1 MRLKLGIAS
10 GDRIPASR
18 SQKNRNHWGG
28 AGWVRLGQY
37 EPLLDFDVFIGTL
50 VWNRTHFA
58 ISDSENRLHDVDIVY
73 LQRLMHDTLAE
84 HIKKAQLQGQVVVND
99 LDDWYWG
106 LDTRNKAFDSSHP
119 KTNPTE
125 NTNHYKKVLSSSTSI
140 TVSTPY
146 LRDRLLQMFSKCPP
160 IEVLPNTVDV
170 SRFHKRPITES
181 LGENRPIVGWVGST
195 NHRSGDLEVLRGV
208 INPLHEQQLIRL
220 QQSGYHQGS
229 PTLADIWGI
238 TESDVICVPA
248 SEPEDYPSILTMD
261 IGLAPLSD
269 RPFNHA
275 KSDIKVLEYSAS
287 GIPWVASDLPS
298 YTALQKLWGL
308 GRIAKKNRAK
318 EWQNHIKALLDPK
331 VREEEGNALREASW
345 SRDISVGA
353 ETLNSYLHSL
363 V

>member
-1 MRLKLGIAS
+1 MKLKLGIAS
-10 GDRIPASR
+10 GDRIPASK
-18 SQKNRNHWGG
+18 SSLNRNHWGG

-50 VWNRTHFA
+50 VWNRTHFS

-84 HIKKAQLQGQVVVND
+84 HIVKARAVGQVIVND

-106 LDTRNKAFDSSHP
+106 LDTRNKAFDASHP

-125 NTNHYKKVLSSSTSI
+125 NTNHYKSVLNSSTCI

-146 LRDRLLQMFSKCPP
+146 LRDRLQQMFPKCPP

-170 SRFHKRPITES
+170 SRFHNRPITES

-208 INPLHEQQLIRL
+208 INPLYEGGLIRL
-220 QQSGYHQGS
+220 QQSGYHEGS

-238 TESDVICVPA
+238 TESNVIQIPA
-248 SEPEDYPSILTMD
+248 AEPENYPSILTMD

-275 KSDIKVLEYSAS
+275 KSDIKLLEYSAS

-298 YTALQKLWGL
+298 YQALQKVWGL
-308 GRIAKKNRAK
+308 GRIAKKNKATA
-318 EWQNHIKALLDPK
+318 WQNHIKDLLDPK
-331 VREEEGNALREASW
+331 VREEEGLALREASW

-353 ETLNSYLHSL
+353 ETLNSYLHNL